1 MAPVTSKSLT
11 SPENHFGRLRTYTL
25 NLNSK
30 SISKIPVGSR
40 KSGRSGVRC
49 ITLGSGLGGG
59 RMAPRCSRCSPRLGG
74 AADGGGRRWGR
85 LARTVGINL
94 LTLARPE
101 TIHCGSDNVVNLC
114 SKSGSEKKTQKWRS
128 LPKRTDC
135 TCKKTQDL
143 MPSAN
148 RNHFKVL

>member
-1 MAPVTSKSLT
+1 MYL
-11 SPENHFGRLRTYTL
+11 
-25 NLNSK
+25 
-30 SISKIPVGSR
+30 PVGSR

-59 RMAPRCSRCSPRLGG
+59 GTAPRCSRCSPRLGG
-74 AADGGGRRWGR
+74 AADGGERRRGVGGRRWGR

-101 TIHCGSDNVVNLC
+101 TIHCGSDNVVNFC
-114 SKSGSEKKTQKWRS
+114 SKSGSEKKTQEWRP

-143 MPSAN
+143 MPSAS
-148 RNHFKVL
+148 RNHLKVL